1 MKEKNKIQKGFIPI
15 ILAIVIAVAIISA
28 TVGIVKYKDE
38 ITANVSKVFES
49 KVETFNVASIE
60 KNKVI
65 KELELTKE
73 PIVEEG
79 VEAEE
84 KQDDTQQLQEQLR
97 IAEQKRLEA
106 EKQLAEEKAKQETE
120 KAKTKIEEVKRK
132 AKAEEDARIKAEQ
145 ELQRELEIQRLAEEQ
160 KRQQKA
166 EEVKRLLGVQKEA
179 QKLTEEQ
186 NRQKAEEQNRQ
197 KAEEQNRQ
205 KAEEKERQLQAEYSY
220 YIERLTSIKN
230 DLLDEK
236 ETIPLAINQID
247 ILFNQDINKALLDYQ
262 NALSKAER
270 DFNLR
275 IGQIGEY
282 YAARGLTFS
291 SARNAAVAEVKEDH
305 ARYTQLLENACD
317 QSLIDI
323 ENYYNQEEQE
333 LKQLLNTINYKIQDI
348 DYLISKL
355 QQKILSEV
363 DKLLLNKVLN
373 Y

>member
-197 KAEEQNRQ
+197 KAEE
-205 KAEEKERQLQAEYSY
+205 KERQLQAEYSY